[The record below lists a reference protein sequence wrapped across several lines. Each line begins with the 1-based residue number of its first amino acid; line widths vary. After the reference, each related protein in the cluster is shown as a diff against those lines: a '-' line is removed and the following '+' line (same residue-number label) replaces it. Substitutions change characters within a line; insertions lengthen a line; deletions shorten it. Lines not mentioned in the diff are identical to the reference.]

1 MAQFSS
7 RIAYADFNQMAPAI
21 RTALIDLASA
31 AVEAGIEK
39 DLLELIK
46 LRVSQINGCAFCLQY
61 HLNIARGLD
70 VKPEKLDL
78 VAAWRDAGVY
88 SERECAAL
96 AWAELVT
103 CVAQEHITDEDFAS
117 VRAQFSEKEVVFL
130 TGAICAINS
139 WNRLSVAFR
148 FPPPPRE

>member
-7 RIAYADFNQMAPAI
+7 RIAYADFNEMAPQI
-21 RTALIDLASA
+21 RTALVDLGRA

-46 LRVSQINGCAFCLQY
+46 LRASQINGCAFCLQY
-61 HLNIARGLD
+61 HLNIARGLG
-70 VKPEKLDL
+70 VTPEKLDL
-78 VAAWRDAGVY
+78 VAAWRDAEIY
-88 SERECAAL
+88 SGRECAAL
-96 AWAELVT
+96 EWTELLT
-103 CVAQEHITDEDFAS
+103 RVAQEHITDEAFAA
-117 VRAQFSEKEVVFL
+117 VRTQFSEKEVVFL

-148 FPPPPRE
+148 FAPPPRE